1 MNEPGCL
8 DDSSQTQIADTLE
21 DESVPNLVK
30 LASNSPFIDLD
41 HPVTRYEAIKL
52 VVLFPLACLRSILLV
67 VVLLITWGFCRLA
80 VLGHHHKEGNPLN
93 NVRFLVVDQAVRFG
107 SRAFV
112 FLAGFLW
119 ISVKGKENLRKAKK
133 ARSILVF
140 NHVSYVDPAMLLT
153 QIRSSGVSKS
163 GVADL
168 PFVGAIAVA
177 LQFLFI
183 ARKGT
188 LDHVNQYTVRSD
200 PQTAVM
206 TRARDTGYPLL
217 ALAPEATTKP
227 KECLL
232 KFRKGAFVP
241 GKPVSPILFRY
252 PCRHFHP
259 GWGSVNTLFHIWRL
273 LSQFVN
279 HVEVEI
285 LPPYHP
291 SEEEERDPVLYAE
304 NVRRLMASKLGIP
317 MVDKDLKE
325 ELLFKKYCIQTDLWG
340 RKVVAFGGQKKKSD

>member
-8 DDSSQTQIADTLE
+8 NDSSTRTTETVE
-21 DESVPNLVK
+21 DESVANLVQ
-30 LASNSPFIDLD
+30 LALNSPYIDLE

-67 VVLLITWGFCRLA
+67 VVLLVTWAFCRLA
-80 VLGHHHKEGNPLN
+80 VLGHHHREGNPLN
-93 NVRFLVVDQAVRFG
+93 SLRFFVVDQSVRFG

-119 ISVKGKENLRKAKK
+119 ISVTGKENLYRAKK

-140 NHVSYVDPAMLLT
+140 NHISYVDPAMLLT
-153 QIRSSGVSKS
+153 QVRSSGVSKS
-163 GVADL
+163 GVADI

-188 LDHVNQYTVRSD
+188 MDHVNQYTVRSD
-200 PQTAVM
+200 PQTAVV
-206 TRARDTGYPLL
+206 TRACDSGYPLI

-241 GKPVSPILFRY
+241 GEPVSPILFRY

-279 HVEVEI
+279 HVEIEI
-285 LPPYHP
+285 LPPYYP
-291 SEEEERDPVLYAE
+291 SDAERRDPILYAE
-304 NVRRLMASKLGIP
+304 NVRRLMASKLDVP

-340 RKVVAFGGQKKKSD
+340 RRVVALGGLEKKSD